1 MAQTVKA
8 VFVQDGDEGLD
19 YTPVGALAAGDVVDL
34 GTCVGVTTHP
44 IAAGELGAVHVTG
57 VFDFLKFTSEVIA
70 LWAPVY
76 WDVGTMTATGTVG
89 YSEAV
94 IGICVKA
101 AAANDA
107 TVRVYL
113 IPSVS

>member
-1 MAQTVKA
+1 MAQTLKA

-19 YTPVGALAAGDVVDL
+19 YTPIGALAAGDVVDL

-44 IAAGELGAVHVTG
+44 IGAGELGAVHITG
-57 VFDFLKFTSEVIA
+57 VFDFLKYAGEAIA
-70 LWAPVY
+70 LWAVVY
-76 WDVGTMTATGTVG
+76 WDVGTGTATGTQG

-94 IGICVKA
+94 IGICVKEA
-101 AAANDA
+101 AAGDD

-113 IPSVS
+113 IPSIS